1 MINPH
6 VSLLFSPLKKKAI
19 STAHEQ
25 SKCVSAFFLAK
36 KTFPLHMTNPRVS
49 SQYKTNNFHCT
60 WSIHVF
66 LFSFS
71 SFQAKQI
78 STAHD
83 KPTCLSAFF
92 RACPVRHVA
101 SGGDVPIAKMLCTL
115 QQVVSLCSPSRSDMS
130 LLPIAK
136 MLCNLQQVVTVC
148 HTCFACCKTFSWSHS
163 HALTCIGQGHLAGQK
178 PGQIFCA
185 ESASCF
191 HDAPS
196 FPFLHE
202 ASS

>member
-1 MINPH
+1 MFPLNTKQIISIAHDQSTCFSSLFHPFKQNKFLLHMINPR
-6 VSLLFSPLKKKAI
+6 VYLL
-19 STAHEQ
+19 
-25 SKCVSAFFLAK
+25 
-36 KTFPLHMTNPRVS
+36 
-49 SQYKTNNFHCT
+49 
-60 WSIHVF
+60 
-66 LFSFS
+66 
-71 SFQAKQI
+71 
-78 STAHD
+78 
-83 KPTCLSAFF
+83 FF

-101 SGGDVPIAKMLCTL
+101 SGGDLPIAKMLCTL

-178 PGQIFCA
+178 PGQIFCG